1 MFLQFELVSLG
12 LATVVD
18 VVLLL
23 ALAERCNRARV
34 AVPIVA
40 LVVGAVLLHGGAFT
54 RAMLFELNGSWA
66 RQVHWT
72 SLVAITLGLLVVP
85 SAMTHACWRLLR
97 TGMRPN
103 PRPELKYLLAYLPV
117 LAIVPLCLHVG
128 GDPRTA
134 YLDLAAPYV
143 SVYAVWLTAV
153 NFGSAATLLRQ
164 SRRSTDAQER
174 HFFRSL
180 SVIQTL
186 TGVAHVAILFIATPR
201 RPDLAPQLQLLGVL
215 APVLPIALLG
225 YFVVFYNFMQLML
238 ERTLVY
244 AAVLAGFML
253 FHHVV
258 LADVADSLEERYRID
273 FGLLEALAA
282 IAVVIAYQPL
292 RQRVAEAIRYLVGH
306 RVGETR
312 DTTRRLTWELSSL
325 ADREPAEIAAW
336 FCNVVAAR
344 LDVAYVTLRLYDAQQ
359 RTTFECGPA
368 PAARTPDDR
377 DPSGEIFRLLKS
389 HDEHLAM
396 PRSALRAAALR
407 LFDAEASLAVR
418 LDQPG
423 ITGLALFGRR
433 KGNREFSQEE
443 AIAVMMLV
451 EQLGLMLHNSSL
463 QAERLIAERRALQ
476 NEKLSTLGL
485 LAGSIAHEIKNPLSS
500 IKTLATVTAE
510 ELGGESE
517 HAENLRIIVGEI
529 DRLTQVTH
537 RLLDFARPA
546 KQRSALCALQP
557 LLESTLS
564 VMRHRAQDCGVTL
577 GVAFDEAPLRVTADD
592 GALREIFFNL
602 LQNGLEAAGRGG
614 TLSVSCR
621 LLAADSA
628 STDSGSTDSASTDT
642 IARAVVEIADN
653 GPGMPPEV
661 QDRLF
666 EPFVSTKADGTGLGL
681 YHVGRQVR
689 EIGGEIIC
697 RSSPSEG
704 TRFTITLRLA
714 AASNDNADKNG
725 AE

>member
-18 VVLLL
+18 TVLLL

-40 LVVGAVLLHGGAFT
+40 LVVGAVLLHGGAFA

-66 RQVHWT
+66 QQVLW
-72 SLVAITLGLLVVP
+72 SAVICVTLGLLIVP

-103 PRPELKYLLAYLPV
+103 PRSELKYVLAYLPV
-117 LAIVPLCLHVG
+117 MAIAPLCLRVG
-128 GDPRTA
+128 GDPREA
-134 YLDLAAPYV
+134 YLEHAAPYLAT
-143 SVYAVWLTAV
+143 YAVWLTAV

-164 SRRSTDAQER
+164 YRLSVDTQDRG
-174 HFFRSL
+174 FFGSL
-180 SVIQTL
+180 AVIQTL
-186 TGVAHVAILFIATPR
+186 TGIVHVAILFLLIPR
-201 RPDLAPQLQLLGVL
+201 YPHYTALLQLIGVL

-273 FGLLEALAA
+273 FGLLEALGA
-282 IAVVIAYQPL
+282 IAIVIAYQPL

-325 ADREPAEIAAW
+325 ADREPAEIASW
-336 FCNVVAAR
+336 FCATVAAR
-344 LDVAYVTLRLYDAQQ
+344 LEVAYVTLRLYDANQ

-368 PAARTPDDR
+368 PPVGKLGEKEQC
-377 DPSGEIFRLLKS
+377 GEIFRLLKS

-396 PRSALRAAALR
+396 PRSALRAAAIR

-418 LDQPG
+418 LEQPG

-433 KGNREFSQEE
+433 RGNREFSQEE

-500 IKTLATVTAE
+500 IKTLATVMAE
-510 ELGGESE
+510 DLGPTNP
-517 HAENLRIIVGEI
+517 HAEDLRLIVGEV

-546 KQRSALCALQP
+546 KPRSTACALRP

-564 VMRHRAQDCGVTL
+564 VMRHRAQDCGVKL
-577 GVAFDEAPLRVTADD
+577 GTAFDEDPLHVTADD

-614 TLSVSCR
+614 TLFISCR
-621 LLAADSA
+621 RLT
-628 STDSGSTDSASTDT
+628 TDGSQQHVT
-642 IARAVVEIADN
+642 VEIADD
-653 GPGMPPEV
+653 GPGMPPEI

-666 EPFVSTKADGTGLGL
+666 EPFVSTKTDGTGLGL

-689 EIGGEIIC
+689 EIGGEITC
-697 RSSPSEG
+697 RSSPTEG

-714 AASNDNADKNG
+714 AA
-725 AE
+725 E

>member
-1 MFLQFELVSLG
+1 MFSQFELVSLG
-12 LATVVD
+12 LATVID
-18 VVLLL
+18 TVLLL

-34 AVPIVA
+34 AVPIVV
-40 LVVGAVLLHGGAFT
+40 LVVGAVLLHGGAFA
-54 RAMLFELNGSWA
+54 RALLFDLTGSWA
-66 RQVHWT
+66 QQVLW
-72 SLVAITLGLLVVP
+72 SAIVCVTLGLLIVP

-103 PRPELKYLLAYLPV
+103 PRPELKYALAYLPV
-117 LAIVPLCLHVG
+117 LAIAPLCVRVG
-128 GDPRTA
+128 GDPREA
-134 YLDLAAPYV
+134 YLEHAAPYLIA
-143 SVYAVWLTAV
+143 YAVWLTAV

-164 SRRSTDAQER
+164 YRLSVDAQDR
-174 HFFRSL
+174 GFFGAL
-180 SVIQTL
+180 AVIQTL
-186 TGVAHVAILFIATPR
+186 TGIVHIAILFVLVPR
-201 RPDLAPQLQLLGVL
+201 LPQYSALWQLIGVL

-253 FHHVV
+253 LHHIV
-258 LADVADSLEERYRID
+258 LADVADSLEDRYRID
-273 FGLLEALAA
+273 FGLLEAVAA

-312 DTTRRLTWELSSL
+312 ETTRRLTWELSSL

-336 FCNVVAAR
+336 FSATVAAR
-344 LDVAYVTLRLYDAQQ
+344 LDVAYVALRLYDAGE
-359 RTTFECGPA
+359 RTTFECGP
-368 PAARTPDDR
+368 TPPPGKTD
-377 DPSGEIFRLLKS
+377 GKETCAELFRLLKEQ
-389 HDEHLAM
+389 DEHLAM
-396 PRSALRAAALR
+396 PRSTLRAAALR
-407 LFDAEASLAVR
+407 LLDAEASLAVR

-443 AIAVMMLV
+443 AIVVMMLV

-463 QAERLIAERRALQ
+463 QAERLIAKRRALQ

-500 IKTLATVTAE
+500 IKTLATVMAE
-510 ELGGESE
+510 DLGPTSV
-517 HAENLRIIVGEI
+517 HAEDLRLIVGEV

-546 KQRSALCALQP
+546 KSQSTSCALRP
-557 LLESTLS
+557 LLENMLS

-577 GVAFDEAPLRVTADD
+577 GIAFDETPLQVTADD
-592 GALREIFFNL
+592 GTLREIFFNL

-621 LLAADSA
+621 RLSTYSEDGAA
-628 STDSGSTDSASTDT
+628 GSSPE
-642 IARAVVEIADN
+642 RAVVEIADD
-653 GPGMPPEV
+653 GPGMPPEI

-666 EPFVSTKADGTGLGL
+666 QPFVSTKSDGTGLGL

-689 EIGGEIIC
+689 EIGGEITC
-697 RSSPSEG
+697 RSSPTEG

-714 AASNDNADKNG
+714 AAEMKNNTTKNNTEKDG
-725 AE
+725 TP

>member
-1 MFLQFELVSLG
+1 MFSQFELVSLG
-12 LATVVD
+12 LATVID
-18 VVLLL
+18 TVLLL

-34 AVPIVA
+34 AVPIVV
-40 LVVGAVLLHGGAFT
+40 LVVGAVLLHGGAFA
-54 RAMLFELNGSWA
+54 RAMLFDLNGSWA
-66 RQVHWT
+66 HQVLW
-72 SLVAITLGLLVVP
+72 SALVCVTLGLLIIP

-103 PRPELKYLLAYLPV
+103 TRPELKYVLAYLPV
-117 LAIVPLCLHVG
+117 LAIVPLCLRVG
-128 GDPRTA
+128 GDPREA
-134 YLDLAAPYV
+134 YLEHAAPYLV
-143 SVYAVWLTAV
+143 TYAVWLTTI

-164 SRRSTDAQER
+164 YRRSVDAQER
-174 HFFRSL
+174 GFFGSL
-180 SVIQTL
+180 TGIQTL
-186 TGVAHVAILFIATPR
+186 TGIVHIAILFVLVPR
-201 RPDLAPQLQLLGVL
+201 FPQYSAWWQLIGVL
-215 APVLPIALLG
+215 APLLPIALLG

-244 AAVLAGFML
+244 AAVLAGLML

-258 LADVADSLEERYRID
+258 LADVADSLEDRYRID
-273 FGLLEALAA
+273 FGLLEALGA
-282 IAVVIAYQPL
+282 IVVVIAYQPL
-292 RQRVAEAIRYLVGH
+292 RQRVAEAIRYLVSH

-312 DTTRRLTWELSSL
+312 ETTRRLTWELSSL

-336 FCNVVAAR
+336 FSATVAAR
-344 LDVAYVTLRLYDAQQ
+344 LDVSYVTLRLYDAGE
-359 RTTFECGPA
+359 RTTFECGP
-368 PAARTPDDR
+368 TPPPGKTD
-377 DPSGEIFRLLKS
+377 GNETCAELFRLLKE

-396 PRSALRAAALR
+396 PRSTLRAAALR
-407 LFDAEASLAVR
+407 LLDAEASLAVR

-433 KGNREFSQEE
+433 KRNREFSQEE

-485 LAGSIAHEIKNPLSS
+485 LSGSIAHEIKNPLSS
-500 IKTLATVTAE
+500 IKTLATVMAE
-510 ELGGESE
+510 DLGSTSV
-517 HAENLRIIVGEI
+517 HAEDLRLIVGEI

-546 KQRSALCALQP
+546 KSQSTNCALRP

-564 VMRHRAQDCGVTL
+564 VMRHRAQDSGVTL
-577 GVAFDEAPLRVTADD
+577 DVAFDEGPIDVTADD

-602 LQNGLEAAGRGG
+602 LQNGVEAAGRGG

-621 LLAADSA
+621 RLAIDSA
-628 STDSGSTDSASTDT
+628 NGSAGASELAT
-642 IARAVVEIADN
+642 VEIADD

-689 EIGGEIIC
+689 EIGGEITC
-697 RSSPSEG
+697 RSSPTEG

-714 AASNDNADKNG
+714 AADKNN
-725 AE
+725 AEKDDTR